1 MKSNT
6 TTSCILFLCF
16 MLSFTLTGCASAKL
30 IHAHKGNEPQD
41 KSQEPAYTS
50 DTSQDDCLLCGN
62 GETTLLSFYR
72 GQKNVGIISL
82 NTFDISPVEIN
93 RYDDYGSLIEE
104 PVSGM
109 SMTTNSHGKDG
120 LFTMTSPNTDRGYAN
135 VDISFKTDEILD
147 MDKIMENLC
156 TECLKTI
163 MDATWD
169 DTPYGVGIINFETLE
184 VRLLEEDITA
194 FSFGDYYI
202 SCDRREK
209 QTEDDSTEF
218 DLLIFYC
225 PERYK

>member
-1 MKSNT
+1 
-6 TTSCILFLCF
+6 
-16 MLSFTLTGCASAKL
+16 
-30 IHAHKGNEPQD
+30 
-41 KSQEPAYTS
+41 
-50 DTSQDDCLLCGN
+50 
-62 GETTLLSFYR
+62 
-72 GQKNVGIISL
+72 
-82 NTFDISPVEIN
+82 
-93 RYDDYGSLIEE
+93 
-104 PVSGM
+104 M
-109 SMTTNSHGKDG
+109 SMTTNSHGEDG

-169 DTPYGVGIINFETLE
+169 DTPYGVGIINFETLK

-209 QTEDDSTEF
+209 QTERRWHSPPRSACKD
-218 DLLIFYC
+218 
-225 PERYK
+225 PAAAPVRPGGAG